1 MVTNPRRAKLQGVGH
16 HRLLGLVEFWGDD
29 DERCSMLGSGGVGAV
44 EIGADPGSI
53 RPWDHQS
60 LDADVASSGLDGA
73 GANRAHDDQKQ
84 TGEQVHRAGGRRV
97 VVSAGMG
104 APDQ

>member
-1 MVTNPRRAKLQGVGH
+1 
-16 HRLLGLVEFWGDD
+16 
-29 DERCSMLGSGGVGAV
+29 MLGSGGVGAV